1 VDWQEKG
8 FMSLTVS
15 YCGSLHILFLA
26 LHKPPLVGM
35 IEEAR
40 DKGVSHQLTATS
52 LGLTQ
57 MKPWSWRGRFEPAG
71 SAPIVPAARDSQGF
85 VRAPRLAV

>member
-1 VDWQEKG
+1 
-8 FMSLTVS
+8 MSLTVS

-57 MKPWSWRGRFEPAG
+57 MKPWSWWRRFEPG
-71 SAPIVPAARDSQGF
+71 SAPIVPAARDSPGF
-85 VRAPRLAV
+85 VRTPRLAV